1 MSANS
6 LHYSPPANFTGLD
19 TFAITF
25 SDGQGGST
33 PGTITVDV
41 KNGNS
46 SVTGNQASISLQPN
60 GVVAVLF
67 HGIPGQTYIIQRSS
81 DLQTWA
87 DLLTTTAAPD
97 GTLPFTDSSPPT
109 GTAFYRTAVP

>member
-1 MSANS
+1 MSANTVN
-6 LHYSPPANFTGLD
+6 YAPPANFIGLD

-46 SVTGNQASISLQPN
+46 SVTGNQASISLQPT

-81 DLQTWA
+81 DLQTWE